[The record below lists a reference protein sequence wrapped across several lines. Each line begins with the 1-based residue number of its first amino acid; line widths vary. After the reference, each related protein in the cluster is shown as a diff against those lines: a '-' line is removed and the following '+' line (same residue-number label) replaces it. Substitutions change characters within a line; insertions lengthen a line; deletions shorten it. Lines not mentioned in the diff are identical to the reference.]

1 MKEKCSFRGLG
12 LWGKGSS
19 KTTMALRY
27 ETIEFIFNLVKP
39 FYFLSTLG
47 AGVFC
52 WDSFERMN
60 LILFRDGF
68 YVVYGSSRHTMWA
81 AMMPNQP
88 QKQSSI
94 VRNKG
99 ITWIHLQNN
108 KHAKNNILMQPRERK
123 INRNLKSWY
132 FDDHLL
138 KILYQ
143 KRLSEPSRRWS
154 PFRAISTAHDCSW
167 VGMKNENRC
176 FNIVIEL
183 SAMLCN

>member
-1 MKEKCSFRGLG
+1 
-12 LWGKGSS
+12 
-19 KTTMALRY
+19 MALRY

-52 WDSFERMN
+52 WDLFERIN

-99 ITWIHLQNN
+99 TTWIHLQNN
-108 KHAKNNILMQPRERK
+108 KHAKNNILMQPREKK
-123 INRNLKSWY
+123 INKEKS
-132 FDDHLL
+132 
-138 KILYQ
+138 
-143 KRLSEPSRRWS
+143 
-154 PFRAISTAHDCSW
+154 
-167 VGMKNENRC
+167 
-176 FNIVIEL
+176 
-183 SAMLCN
+183 